1 MNSLKTST
9 LRAWSGRLLVLLIA
23 AALSA
28 CATTGTTSTTKS
40 RVKAPESSSRT
51 EIEEAVGFTIV
62 EEGRVTADVRNR
74 YAEALERIESGD
86 HAGGVALLEAVTTD
100 APHLSAPFVDLG
112 IEQRRAGDMAA
123 AEASLK
129 RAIEAAPEHPVAHNE
144 LGIVY
149 RKIGRSAMRD
159 ATMKSR
165 STSIRVTTSRAAT
178 SRCCAISI
186 SVTSPVHSKTTR
198 PTWPWFPMTPR
209 PPYGSPMCACAW
221 TRESNHAL

>member
-149 RKIGRSAMRD
+149 RKIGRFND
-159 ATMKSR
+159 AR
-165 STSIRVTTSRAAT
+165 RHYEIALDIYPGYHFARRNLAVL
-178 SRCCAISI
+178 CDL
-186 SVTSPVHSKTTR
+186 
-198 PTWPWFPMTPR
+198 
-209 PPYGSPMCACAW
+209 YLGDLACALENYEAYMAMVPDDAEASIW
-221 TRESNHAL
+221 IADVRLRLDQGE